1 MNPDDR
7 IDSWQGTFR
16 GPVRAAF
23 FTVGLLGLIHL
34 LRTSGLLDLHP
45 YQFGIYPRRSF
56 GLTGILTAPLIHGDW
71 KHLLSNSI
79 PLLAMI
85 ITFGAFFRSVAWQ
98 AFIMI
103 YLLTGI
109 AVWVFARDVFHIGAS
124 GVVYGLI
131 SFVFW
136 SGVFRRSLR
145 SIVLSLI
152 VVLIYTPMF
161 EGILPNQEGISW
173 ESHLLGGCV
182 GIFVAWWFREEL
194 EPGEHSEP
202 EEERTEQA
210 PFLPPDIFQMTREER
225 ERWLGK

>member
-1 MNPDDR
+1 
-7 IDSWQGTFR
+7 
-16 GPVRAAF
+16 
-23 FTVGLLGLIHL
+23 VGLLWLIHL
-34 LRTSGLLDLHP
+34 LRALGLLDWP
-45 YQFGIYPRRSF
+45 AYQFGIFPRRTF
-56 GLTGILTAPLIHGDW
+56 GMIGILTAPLTHGDW
-71 KHLLSNSI
+71 KHLVSNSI
-79 PLLAMI
+79 PLLAMV
-85 ITFGAFFRSVAWQ
+85 ITFGAFFRTIAWQ

-152 VVLIYTPMF
+152 TVLIYTPMF
-161 EGILPNQEGISW
+161 EGVLPNQEGISW
-173 ESHLLGGCV
+173 ESHLLGGFV
-182 GIFVAWWFREEL
+182 GIFVAWWFREDL
-194 EPGEHSEP
+194 EPGEQDP
-202 EEERTEQA
+202 PQEERSDES

-225 ERWLGK
+225 DRWSGR

>member
-1 MNPDDR
+1 MNSDDKTEA
-7 IDSWQGTFR
+7 WQENFR
-16 GPVRAAF
+16 GPIRAALF
-23 FTVGLLGLIHL
+23 MVGLLWLIHL
-34 LRTSGLLDLHP
+34 LRTIGFLDWP
-45 YQFGIYPRRSF
+45 AYQFGIFPRRTF
-56 GLTGILTAPLIHGDW
+56 GLLGILTAPLTHGDW
-71 KHLLSNSI
+71 KHLISNSI
-79 PLLAMI
+79 PLLAMV
-85 ITFGAFFRSVAWQ
+85 ITFGAFFRTVAWQ

-145 SIVLSLI
+145 SVVLSLI

-161 EGILPNQEGISW
+161 EGILPDQEGISW

-194 EPGEHSEP
+194 EPGEKDP
-202 EEERTEQA
+202 PKEERSEQA
-210 PFLPPDIFQMTREER
+210 PFLPPDIFRMTREER
-225 ERWLGK
+225 DRWAGR